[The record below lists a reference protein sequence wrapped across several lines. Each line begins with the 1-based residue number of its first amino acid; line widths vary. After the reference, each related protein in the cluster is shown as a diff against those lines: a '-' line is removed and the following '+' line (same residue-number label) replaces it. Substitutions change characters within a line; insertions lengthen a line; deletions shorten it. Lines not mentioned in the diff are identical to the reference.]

1 MSMLSLSYRSCAAWC
16 LICTVTVL
24 LAAATMGV
32 NILHPGAGLGQQLA
46 LSGKNRAL
54 AEVRP
59 CSCTLGVPRC

>member
-1 MSMLSLSYRSCAAWC
+1 VTDDQTNLSSRRSCAAWC
-16 LICTVTVL
+16 LVCTVTVL

-54 AEVRP
+54 AEVR
-59 CSCTLGVPRC
+59 S